1 MDIKDWA
8 SAKDTAPL
16 YRELKELDLLEHLA
30 ELEAFGYTILPPE
43 KVGSVEQL
51 HAIVFGR
58 ISYSGDFRFQLLK
71 F

>member
-30 ELEAFGYTILPPE
+30 ELEAFG
-43 KVGSVEQL
+43 
-51 HAIVFGR
+51 
-58 ISYSGDFRFQLLK
+58 
-71 F
+71 